1 VSTVLVRL
9 RVRVPDRPGSL
20 GRVAST
26 LGAIGADIA
35 QVEVLESGS
44 GRAIDEITVNVND
57 LAHLD
62 LIRHELSRVPGVSTL
77 GVQLHPPSPNGH
89 NELKLVAQVLARP
102 ARALLTLVDGAPAA
116 ISADWAAILLY
127 GPAGPPP
134 RVVASSVRAP
144 DPEHIVVSA
153 ALRNGTVR
161 VPRPDSSG
169 EYEAAALVSLGTT
182 GYGLLV
188 VREDGPGFHRA
199 ELARLSEVG
208 EIVHHVAPVGAL
220 A

>member
-1 VSTVLVRL
+1 MTMLVRL

-44 GRAIDEITVNVND
+44 GRAIDEISVNVND
-57 LAHLD
+57 LGHLD
-62 LIRHELSRVPGVSTL
+62 LVRHELSRVPGVSVV
-77 GVQLHPPSPNGH
+77 GVQLHPPAPNGH

-102 ARALLTLVDGAPAA
+102 SRALLTLVDGAPGA

-134 RVVASSVRAP
+134 RVVATSVRAP
-144 DPEHIVVSA
+144 DPEHIVVTA

-161 VPRPDSSG
+161 IPRPDASG
-169 EYEAAALVSLGTT
+169 DYDSAALVAIGSS
-182 GYGLLV
+182 GYGLLI
-188 VREDGPGFHRA
+188 VREEGPGFHRA
-199 ELARLSEVG
+199 ELARLAEVG
-208 EIVHHVAPVGAL
+208 DIVQHVVPVAAL

>member
-1 VSTVLVRL
+1 L
-9 RVRVPDRPGSL
+9 L

-44 GRAIDEITVNVND
+44 GRAIDEISVNVND

-62 LIRHELSRVPGVSTL
+62 LVRHELARVPGVSVV
-77 GVQLHPPSPNGH
+77 GVLLHPPSLDGH

-102 ARALLTLVDGAPAA
+102 DRALLTLVDGAPAA
-116 ISADWAAILLY
+116 IGADWAAIVLY

-144 DPEHIVVSA
+144 ESVDIVISA

-161 VPRPDSSG
+161 LPRADSMG
-169 EYEAAALVSLGTT
+169 EYESAALVTLGAT
-182 GYGLLV
+182 GYALLV
-188 VREDGPGFHRA
+188 VREDGPSFHRA
-199 ELARLSEVG
+199 ELARLGEVG
-208 EIVHHVAPVGAL
+208 EIVQHSAPVAAL